1 MHLDILWIVQHLKKS
16 HLYSVKKKAHEA
28 GQVICDLFRCSI
40 LSGLFVPGALIP
52 VAKPLGKWF
61 GADDVILKM
70 GVDYLIVLLGGSTI
84 SYLFLMFCGFLQ
96 AEGRTFFVSIAQI
109 SSFIMN
115 MAIFCPWKRFQLY
128 LRKRID
134 LSSRIARCCRI

>member
-1 MHLDILWIVQHLKKS
+1 MFSISKNLIFIRS
-16 HLYSVKKKAHEA
+16 KKKAHEA

-84 SYLFLMFCGFLQ
+84 FYLFLMFCGFLQ

-115 MAIFCPWKRFQLY
+115 MAIFCP
-128 LRKRID
+128 
-134 LSSRIARCCRI
+134 